1 MTKEKAQE
9 RMYDIKDERNFLDSL
24 EDNINTRQKALL
36 TEARQLLSN
45 FPTLS
50 LMTRPVP
57 KS

>member
-1 MTKEKAQE
+1 MTKEESQA
-9 RMYDIKDERNFLDSL
+9 RMYDIKDERNFLDNL
-24 EDNINTRQKALL
+24 KDNINARQKTLL